1 VAVRRFLYLIG
12 VAAVVGQSPSIAQQ
26 RPASPADVSPTD
38 ASPADVSQTDAP
50 ASQPETD
57 PKPIVSDAQFDA
69 ALPPVDPDLNA
80 PLTPIDQAPMPTE
93 GTVPATPLTTG
104 TGTATTSAIPANT
117 IPTAPAAPDPSL
129 SQPLPPLASFD
140 VTTPAAET
148 TTDTADK
155 PALVRYSVTVEGL
168 KAVDLESRFRSLSAL
183 DKGDG
188 KGANGA
194 VIAARAREDEGLAV
208 RLLKSEGYYDASATS
223 NVAPDPKQA
232 DRVTATLTVVP
243 GARYKLRNIA
253 ITGPETLPPGL
264 AREALQL
271 KTGDFIVAPA
281 IEGAEAAVSLR
292 LPQQGYPF
300 VLVGQRDILLDDR
313 QPVGDYTLPVDPG
326 PRSSFGT
333 MTTTGKTAFDAEHVT
348 VLSRFKPGELYDSRR
363 VEDLRE
369 AMVATGLLASVAVE
383 PVKTGRVGED
393 GNEIVDLLV
402 RQQAGPSKT
411 LAGSAGYGTGEGF
424 KLQGSYTDR
433 NRFEPEGALIYDA
446 ILGTQQQGAGVTFRR
461 SNAGKRDRTVQAT
474 VRAQREDFD
483 AYEAT
488 TASLSGRISRDSTP
502 IWQKRWTYAYGFE
515 LIATREKRADPTR
528 TQDDGTYFIA
538 ALPGQLGYD
547 RSDNILNPTKGFRL
561 LGRVSPEFSQRAN
574 AGGGTNT
581 YVRAQIDGSG
591 YYPVTDSIVLAGRAR
606 FGTITGASRDAIAP
620 SRRLYAG
627 GGGSVRG
634 YGYQELGPRDAS
646 NNPLGG
652 RGLTELAIEARY
664 RFGDYG
670 IVPFFDAGQVTNK
683 SMPSFSGLRY
693 GAGIGGRFYTN
704 FGPLRVDVATPIARR
719 PGESKITL
727 YISIGQA
734 F

>member
-1 VAVRRFLYLIG
+1 MPSVAVWRFLYLIG
-12 VAAVVGQSPSIAQQ
+12 VAAVVGHGTVVAQKPDVPL
-26 RPASPADVSPTD
+26 PAV
-38 ASPADVSQTDAP
+38 P
-50 ASQPETD
+50 ASQWEVGS
-57 PKPIVSDAQFDA
+57 KPIVSDVQFDA
-69 ALPPVDPDLNA
+69 ALPPVDPVLNT
-80 PLTPIDQAPMPTE
+80 PLTPVDRSAMPADGTDHVQAA
-93 GTVPATPLTTG
+93 V
-104 TGTATTSAIPANT
+104 
-117 IPTAPAAPDPSL
+117 PTAPDPGL
-129 SQPLPPLASFD
+129 SQPLTPLASFD
-140 VTTPAAET
+140 VTTPPAEAAAE
-148 TTDTADK
+148 TADK
-155 PALVRYSVTVEGL
+155 PALVRYTVAVEGL

-194 VIAARAREDEGLAV
+194 VIAARAREDEKLAV

-223 NVAPDPKQA
+223 NVAPAPNQT
-232 DRVTATLTVVP
+232 DRVTATITVVP
-243 GARYKLRNIA
+243 GARYKFRNIA
-253 ITGPETLPPGL
+253 VTGPGTLPPGL

-271 KTGDFIVAPA
+271 KTGDDIVAPI

-300 VLVGQRDILLDDR
+300 VAVGQRDILLDDR

-333 MTTTGKTAFDAEHVT
+333 MTTTGNAAFDANHVT

-383 PVKTGRVGED
+383 PVKTGRIGQD

-402 RQQAGPSKT
+402 RQQAGPAKT

-424 KLQGSYTDR
+424 KLQGSYTHR
-433 NRFEPEGALIYDA
+433 NMFPPEGALILDA
-446 ILGTQQQGAGVTFRR
+446 IAGTQQQGAGVTFRR

-474 VRAQREDFD
+474 LRAERDNFA

-488 TASLSGRISRDSTP
+488 TATLSGRISRDSTP

-515 LIATREKRADPTR
+515 LIATREKRADPAR
-528 TQDDGTYFIA
+528 VQDDGTYFIA

-561 LGRVSPEFSQRAN
+561 LAHVSPEFSQRAN

-581 YVRAQIDGSG
+581 YVRAQIDGSA

-606 FGTITGASRDAIAP
+606 FGTIAGASRDAIAP

-652 RGLTELAIEARY
+652 RGLTELAFEARY

-670 IVPFFDAGQVTNK
+670 IVPFFDAGQVTN
-683 SMPSFSGLRY
+683 SSTPSFSGLRY
-693 GAGIGGRFYTN
+693 GAGIGGRLYTN